1 MAKVFVYGTLLKGL
15 ERHQALKNSHFLG
28 PALLSGACL
37 YDLGAY
43 PGAVLGA
50 GEIAGELYEVSAET
64 LAALDVIEQYQPSAQ
79 EDSLYLR
86 QKLPVRLFANGETVA
101 ADTYLYNGDISQA
114 PLIEFADYRRY
125 RLKMTDSN
133 VWMLAFGS
141 NLSTERLEARVGSC
155 PVYQVAWLS
164 GYELVFNKSSH
175 DANVYAN
182 IRYTGNARCPGVAYQ
197 LTFEQI
203 MALDP
208 YEKGYVRMVVP
219 AETEASE
226 SLLVQLYLAHPDE
239 MCPETLPQ
247 PEYKHHIVTG
257 CREHNLSL
265 VSLHKALQRAA

>member
-15 ERHQALKNSHFLG
+15 ERHQTLRNSHFLG

-50 GEIAGELYEVSAET
+50 GEITGELYEVSAEV
-64 LAALDVIEQYQPSAQ
+64 LAALDVIEEYQPNAP
-79 EDSLYLR
+79 EESLYLR

-101 ADTYLYNGDISQA
+101 AYTYLYNGDMSQA
-114 PLIEFADYRRY
+114 SLIGFEDYRRH
-125 RLKMTDSN
+125 RLKMTDGN

-182 IRYTGNARCPGVAYQ
+182 IRYTGKARCPGVAYQ
-197 LTFEQI
+197 LTLEQI
-203 MALDP
+203 TALDP
-208 YEKGYVRMVVP
+208 YEKGYVRLVVP
-219 AETEASE
+219 AETDTGEL
-226 SLLVQLYLAHPDE
+226 LLVQLYLAHPDE
-239 MCPETLPQ
+239 TCPETLPQ
-247 PEYKHHIVTG
+247 PEYEHHIVTG
-257 CREHNLSL
+257 YHEHSL
-265 VSLHKALQRAA
+265 ALTPLKKALKRAA